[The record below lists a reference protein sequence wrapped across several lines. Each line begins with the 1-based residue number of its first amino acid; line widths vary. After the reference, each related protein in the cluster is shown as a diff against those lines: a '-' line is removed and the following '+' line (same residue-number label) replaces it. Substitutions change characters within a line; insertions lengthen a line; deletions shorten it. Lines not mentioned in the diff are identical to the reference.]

1 VRLLTAAGFS
11 AGRSASAK
19 SHGRSLDCVRDD
31 RGSEAVEF
39 ALAFSIW
46 IAIAFMLMY
55 VSFALYAAHFVVNA
69 SEEGARY
76 ASVRG
81 ASWSGASCNS
91 TGLNCTAS
99 SMDISN
105 FVKRAV
111 PPGLSSSKLTIATS
125 WPGTTASGSGCDTA
139 DGSNGPNCVV
149 NVTVGYS
156 FSFPLPFIANG
167 PHIFSS
173 TSQMT
178 IVR

>member
-1 VRLLTAAGFS
+1 MRLRDCLL
-11 AGRSASAK
+11 
-19 SHGRSLDCVRDD
+19 RSLRDD

-39 ALAFSIW
+39 ALAFSVW
-46 IAIAFMLMY
+46 MAIAFMVMY

-81 ASWSGASCNS
+81 AGWDGVSCTA
-91 TGLNCTAS
+91 TGLDCTAS
-99 SMDISN
+99 SSDVSN
-105 FVKRAV
+105 FVKGAV
-111 PPGLSSSKLTIATS
+111 PLGLSASNLTISTS
-125 WPGTTASGSGCDTA
+125 WPGTTPSGSGCDTA

-149 NVTVGYS
+149 NVTVSYN
-156 FSFPLPFIANG
+156 FSFPLPFVANSKRL
-167 PHIFSS
+167 FSS

>member
-1 VRLLTAAGFS
+1 MKLHSYLL
-11 AGRSASAK
+11 RW
-19 SHGRSLDCVRDD
+19 LRDD
-31 RGSEAVEF
+31 TGSEAVEF

-46 IAIAFMLMY
+46 VAIAFMLMY

-81 ASWSGASCNS
+81 AGWSGASCSS
-91 TGLNCTAS
+91 TGLSCTATS
-99 SMDISN
+99 TDISN
-105 FVKRAV
+105 YVKSAV
-111 PPGLSSSKLTIATS
+111 PPGLTPSQLTVSTS
-125 WPGTTASGSGCDTA
+125 WPGTTPSGSGCDTV

-149 NVTVGYS
+149 NVTVSYN
-156 FSFPLPFIANG
+156 FSFPLPFIASSG
-167 PHIFSS
+167 RKFSS